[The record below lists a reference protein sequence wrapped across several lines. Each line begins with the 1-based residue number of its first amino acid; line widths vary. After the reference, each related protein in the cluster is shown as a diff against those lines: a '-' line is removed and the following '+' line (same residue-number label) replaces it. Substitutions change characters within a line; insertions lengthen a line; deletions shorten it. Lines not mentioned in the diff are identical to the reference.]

1 MKIEIG
7 PEMEDKIIVKGLV
20 ECIYSLS
27 KSSND
32 VYETPAN
39 KVRDISALLTTL
51 NYFTSEREFKEL
63 TKNLKIKLNPSK
75 REQ

>member
-7 PEMEDKIIVKGLV
+7 LEMEDKIIVKGLV

-27 KSSND
+27 KSGND
-32 VYETPAN
+32 IYETPAN
-39 KVRDISALLTTL
+39 KIHNLSALLTTL
-51 NYFTSEREFKEL
+51 NYFTGEREFNEL

-75 REQ
+75 KEQ